1 MVMCGRFN
9 VDFETEKELNKILK
23 ELNKKYPGMSP
34 KAGEVFPT
42 DTAAIL
48 VDGKEE
54 AQAELSVWGFPQY
67 AKKGVIINARSETAL
82 EKPTFRDSILT
93 RRCLIPTSG
102 FYEWDKEKNKY
113 LFEMEHSPV
122 LYLAGIYKLY
132 QGISRFVI
140 LTTAANASMAGIH
153 HRMPVV
159 VEAEQMQPW
168 LTGTME
174 ISRFLSEIPPML
186 ERRRVEK

>member
-1 MVMCGRFN
+1 MCGRFN
-9 VDFETEKELNKILK
+9 VDFEAEKELKKILK

-34 KAGEVFPT
+34 KSGEVFPT

-54 AQAELSVWGFPQY
+54 AKAELSVWGFPQY
-67 AKKGVIINARSETAL
+67 TGKGVIINARSETAL

-113 LFEMEHSPV
+113 LFESETSQV

-132 QGISRFVI
+132 KGISRFVI
-140 LTTAANASMAGIH
+140 LTTAANASMSMIH

-159 VEAEQMQPW
+159 VEPDRMLPW
-168 LTGTME
+168 LSGSME
-174 ISRFLSEIPPML
+174 IGGFLAEVPPML
-186 ERRRVEK
+186 AKKMIAK